1 MMEGLWSDILE
12 RFGED
17 VILRKNEVDIPARAL
32 VQPCLELRK
41 GQELPG
47 PLGLE
52 RQERFRYL
60 GPAGRPLDL
69 DTVVVW
75 RDRDYRVR
83 WAQLTGEGV
92 CPHWWAVL
100 CPREEEVL

>member
-1 MMEGLWSDILE
+1 MMERLWNGILD

-17 VILRKNEVDIPARAL
+17 VVLRRDGTDTPVRAL
-32 VQPCLELRK
+32 VQPCLERS
-41 GQELPG
+41 GAQELPG

-60 GPAGRPLDL
+60 GPVRHPLDL
-69 DTVVVW
+69 DTAVEW
-75 RDRDYRVR
+75 RGREYRVQ
-83 WAQLTGEGV
+83 WAQLAGEGV

-100 CPREEEVL
+100 RPREAAAV

>member
-1 MMEGLWSDILE
+1 MMERLWDGILS

-17 VILRKNEVDIPARAL
+17 VILKNNEVDISARAL
-32 VQPCLELRK
+32 IQPCLEK
-41 GQELPG
+41 TKEQELPG

-60 GPAGRPLDL
+60 GPAGLPLDL
-69 DTVVVW
+69 DTVVAW
-75 RDRDYRVR
+75 KGKEYRVQR
-83 WAQLTGEGV
+83 AHLMGEGV

-100 CPREEEVL
+100 RPREEAL

>member
-1 MMEGLWSDILE
+1 MMERLWSDILE

-17 VILRKNEVDIPARAL
+17 VTLRKGEVDTPGRAL
-32 VQPCLELRK
+32 VQPLLERGK
-41 GQELPG
+41 EQELPG

-60 GPAGRPLDL
+60 GPAGLPLDL
-69 DTVVVW
+69 DTVVAW
-75 RDRDYRVR
+75 KGKEYRVQR
-83 WAQLTGEGV
+83 AHLMGEGV

-100 CPREEEVL
+100 RPREEAL